1 MERKIGA
8 RDPALHSGL
17 VSIVD
22 DVVRALPP
30 TAREL
35 ALRNRELIK
44 FAIVGATTFVI
55 DSGIFYLLKWTVLAE
70 KPVTAK
76 IISGV
81 IAVIASYI
89 LNREWSFKNRGGREK
104 HHEAL
109 LFFVVS
115 GIGVALSNIPLWISS
130 YVLDLR
136 QPDVSFATENIADFV
151 SAFVIGNL
159 LQMAFR
165 FWAMRR
171 WVFPD
176 EMDVIIEE
184 LEELIEGE
192 NLGTEPPTVR
202 P

>member
-1 MERKIGA
+1 M
-8 RDPALHSGL
+8 
-17 VSIVD
+17 SIVD
-22 DVVRALPP
+22 GVVSALPP
-30 TAREL
+30 RLREL
-35 ALRNRELIK
+35 AFRHQELIK

-55 DSGIFYLLKWTVLAE
+55 DSGLFYLLKWTVLAE

-81 IAVIASYI
+81 VAVIASYI

-109 LFFVVS
+109 LFFGVS
-115 GIGVALSNIPLWISS
+115 GIGVILSNIPLWISS
-130 YVLDLR
+130 YVFDLR
-136 QPDVSFATENIADFV
+136 QPNVSFLVENVADFI

-176 EMDVIIEE
+176 EMNEIVAEFEDLIEE
-184 LEELIEGE
+184 EPEP
-192 NLGTEPPTVR
+192 LGR
-202 P
+202 S